1 VYCNHFEVLEG
12 RTSAEVV
19 GLDLKLGDNKWKG
32 PIEKAVQNENQGN
45 IVFKEE
51 RKDKETMDYW
61 V

>member
-1 VYCNHFEVLEG
+1 LEG